1 MPRIDDQIRDATIYL
16 YASVSD
22 AEKGETYQR
31 EPVNGGSGFL
41 VWVKSAINDD
51 IGFVYAFTNWHV
63 IDEAEMPVIRINN
76 RDGSVEIIPLSAND
90 WTKHKDSDLAM
101 VCLQS
106 MVSESS
112 LKYRAIRSDLFI
124 TKGMIELL
132 NIGLGD
138 DVYMVGRFIHHAGK
152 KQNVPSVRSG
162 IISNMPHPSEP
173 IRINNND
180 TEPEAFLVEMRS
192 LSGFSGSPVVLTLP
206 FSQGYL
212 SLERN
217 STIERDDIEIGA
229 WLLGI
234 DRASFYIRDNVR
246 ELTPDGV
253 YLQKSERLFVNSHSG
268 HAVVIPAWRL
278 TEMINREDFVMA
290 RKEAEENYRRGSIN
304 ESLKLNVET
313 PNPTAEG

>member
-1 MPRIDDQIRDATIYL
+1 MPRIDDQIKDAIIYL
-16 YASVSD
+16 YASVAD
-22 AEKGETYQR
+22 AEIGETYQR

-41 VWVKSAINDD
+41 VWVKSEINDD
-51 IGFVYAFTNWHV
+51 FGTVYAFTNWHV

-76 RDGSVEIIPLSAND
+76 RDGSVEIITLTAQD
-90 WTKHKDSDLAM
+90 WTKHPESDLAM
-101 VCLQS
+101 VCLAGLTSQA
-106 MVSESS
+106 S

-124 TKGMIELL
+124 TEEMIQLL

-152 KQNVPSVRSG
+152 KHNVPSARSG
-162 IISNMPHPSEP
+162 IISNMPHPNEP
-173 IRINNND
+173 VRISNDD

-217 STIERDDIEIGA
+217 SIIERDRIEIGA

-234 DRASFYIRDNVR
+234 DRASFYIRDSVR
-246 ELTPDGV
+246 ELSHDGT
-253 YLQKSERLFVNSHSG
+253 LLLKSETLFVNSHSG

-278 TEMINREDFVMA
+278 TEMINSETFVRA
-290 RKEAEENYRRGSIN
+290 RKEAEENHRRG
-304 ESLKLNVET
+304 
-313 PNPTAEG
+313 

>member
-1 MPRIDDQIRDATIYL
+1 MPRIDDRIRDATIYL
-16 YASVSD
+16 YASAAD

-41 VWVKSAINDD
+41 VWVKSAVNDNF
-51 IGFVYAFTNWHV
+51 GFVYAFTNWHV
-63 IDEAEMPVIRINN
+63 IDEAKMPVIRITNC
-76 RDGSVEIIPLSAND
+76 DGSVEIKPLTAKD
-90 WTKHKDSDLAM
+90 WTKHNESDLVM
-101 VCLQS
+101 VCLKS
-106 MVSESS
+106 MVSETN

-124 TKGMIELL
+124 TKEMIELL

-152 KQNVPSVRSG
+152 KQNVPSARSG

-173 IRINNND
+173 IRISND
-180 TEPEAFLVEMRS
+180 DSEPEAFLVEMRS

-217 STIERDDIEIGA
+217 LIIEKENIEIGA

-234 DRASFYIRDNVR
+234 DRASFRIRDKVLELMPDRCFLR
-246 ELTPDGV
+246 ESDG
-253 YLQKSERLFVNSHSG
+253 LFVNSHSG

-278 TEMINREDFVMA
+278 TEMINREDFARA
-290 RKEAEENYRRGSIN
+290 RKEAEE
-304 ESLKLNVET
+304 KLRT
-313 PNPTAEG
+313 